1 MWKILILNISIS
13 HLLKVNHLLFHPW
26 WTSAKKMLYW
36 KMMMI
41 IIWSLLW
48 QEVLWLFL
56 CVGILPSASPQCRTF
71 FLFIF
76 FSFDLFFK
84 FRMDSVG
91 HHLFDNFSLEYG
103 WLYLCGV
110 YCFFAITFLVHGIL
124 IGYFLWCA
132 KKLLFSTIKVQFS
145 NLQEEIVICN
155 LPMH

>member
-1 MWKILILNISIS
+1 MYSLYNLHVFRDEPSPEPNHEEILITQLYYLPLKNRESVLEAYKQCVKNTNSECLSIS

-71 FLFIF
+71 FCVYF
-76 FSFDLFFK
+76 FLLWPFF
-84 FRMDSVG
+84 
-91 HHLFDNFSLEYG
+91 
-103 WLYLCGV
+103 
-110 YCFFAITFLVHGIL
+110 
-124 IGYFLWCA
+124 
-132 KKLLFSTIKVQFS
+132 
-145 NLQEEIVICN
+145 
-155 LPMH
+155 